1 VTVGTEVRG
10 MKIAA
15 VGSGVSGLVAA
26 WRLHRRHEVTVFEAA
41 DWVGGHAHTVPMEID
56 GAPLAVDTGF
66 IVYNEPTY
74 PRFAAILAE
83 LGVPTRPT
91 DMSFSVGCNAGGLEW
106 SSCGLNGVFAQRRNL
121 LRPRFRR
128 MLRDLPR
135 FNREAQALLTSGD
148 EKVTLGDWLCGAGYS
163 REFLELYIVPMGAA
177 IWSADPGCLLEF
189 PAASFARFFHNHGLL
204 DRRRRVPWR
213 VVEGGSAR
221 YVEALAAGFR
231 DRIRTRTPVRAVRR
245 HPDRVDV
252 FTDAG
257 SEPFDRVILAC
268 HSDEALALL
277 ADPSPAERQVLGS
290 IAYQPNDVALH
301 TDPSLMPRTRRAWAS
316 WNYRVP
322 RRAEDATPG
331 RAVVTYHMNRLQG
344 FAAPRD
350 VFVTL
355 NATDAIDPGRLLAHF
370 RYDHPVLNAA
380 ATAAQRHHARIDGVC
395 RTHFCG
401 AYWGYG
407 FHEDGVRS
415 ALAVCARLGEPPESP
430 TGLGDP
436 GGRP

>member
-1 VTVGTEVRG
+1 MSIGAEARGTRV
-10 MKIAA
+10 AV

-26 WRLHRRHEVTVFEAA
+26 WRLHRRHEVTVFEAS
-41 DWVGGHAHTVPMEID
+41 DWIGGHVHTVPVEID
-56 GAPLAVDTGF
+56 GAHLAVDTGF

-74 PRFAAILAE
+74 PRFAGILAE

-91 DMSFSVGCNAGGLEW
+91 DMSFSVGCEASGLEW

-121 LRPRFRR
+121 LRPHFHRV
-128 MLRDLPR
+128 LRDMPR
-135 FNREAQALLTSGD
+135 FNREAKALLASGD
-148 EKVTLGDWLCGAGYS
+148 AKVTLGDWLCGAGYS
-163 REFLELYIVPMGAA
+163 REFRDLYIVPMGAA
-177 IWSADPGCLLEF
+177 IWSADPDRLLEF

-231 DRIRTRTPVRAVRR
+231 DRIRLRAPVRALRR
-245 HPDRVDV
+245 HADRVDV
-252 FTDAG
+252 LTDAG
-257 SEPFDRVILAC
+257 AQSFDRVILAC
-268 HSDEALALL
+268 HSDQALALL
-277 ADPSPAERQVLGS
+277 ADPSPAERQVLGA

-316 WNYRVP
+316 WNYQVP
-322 RRAEDATPG
+322 WRGRDTMPG

-355 NATDAIDPGRLLAHF
+355 NATDAIDPARLLARF
-370 RYDHPVLNAA
+370 RYDHPVLNAS
-380 ATAAQRHHARIDGVC
+380 ATAAQRFHDRIDGLR

-415 ALAVCARLGEPPESP
+415 ALAVCARLGEPWE
-430 TGLGDP
+430 
-436 GGRP
+436 GRR